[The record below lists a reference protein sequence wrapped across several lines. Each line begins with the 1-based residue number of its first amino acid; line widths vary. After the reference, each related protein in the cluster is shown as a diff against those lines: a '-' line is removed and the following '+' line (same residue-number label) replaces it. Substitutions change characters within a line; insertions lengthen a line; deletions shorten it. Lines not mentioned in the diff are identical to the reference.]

1 VLDAAAQAAAHERK
15 RDLEL
20 NSEAVARMQARGAR
34 IVTPDRAKFVARIV
48 PIQDDVARNLKM
60 TDVLDLIRSHAR

>member
-1 VLDAAAQAAAHERK
+1 
-15 RDLEL
+15 
-20 NSEAVARMQARGAR
+20 MQARGAR

-48 PIQDDVARNLKM
+48 PIQDEVARNLKM